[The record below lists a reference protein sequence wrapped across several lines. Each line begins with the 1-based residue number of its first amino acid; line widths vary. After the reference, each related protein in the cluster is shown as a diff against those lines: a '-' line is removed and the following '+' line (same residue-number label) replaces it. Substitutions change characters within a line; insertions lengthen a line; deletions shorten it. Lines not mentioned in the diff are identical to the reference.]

1 MTLKQ
6 STPQNFKRR
15 TPFALWV
22 LIATQLITSATYL
35 VAKLGL
41 REFTPFAFGCF
52 RFTFAGLVY
61 LAILKARGKF
71 RLPER
76 RDWPAFF
83 WLAFVC
89 VPLNQGLFLYG
100 IHFTFAS
107 HGALFYATTPI
118 MVLILS
124 SLWLRERPTF
134 LKITG
139 VLLGFLGVLLVLFD
153 KGIHL
158 SPDTLR
164 GDLLLLAAVFTWALY
179 TIQAKKLLRR
189 YSTLEVTAYAL
200 ILGSV
205 LFLPVGVPGA
215 IRQDYSLIT
224 RTGVASLVFLAIMT
238 SVVAYLVW
246 SWALSKLEASKV
258 AVISNLQPIL
268 SALLSWMILGE
279 AITLRF
285 VAGAAVVLAG
295 VFLTEKG

>member
-1 MTLKQ
+1 MDEHD
-6 STPQNFKRR
+6 SRR
-15 TPFALWV
+15 TSLALWV
-22 LIATQLITSATYL
+22 LIATQLITSGTYL

-41 REFTPFAFGCF
+41 REFTPFAYGCF
-52 RFTFAGLVY
+52 RFTLAALVY
-61 LAILKARGKF
+61 LVILKARGKF

-76 RDWPAFF
+76 KDWPAFF

-89 VPLNQGLFLYG
+89 VPLNQGIFLYG
-100 IHFTFAS
+100 IHFTYAS

-124 SLWLRERPTF
+124 SFLLKERPTF
-134 LKITG
+134 LKIAG

-158 SPDTLR
+158 SPDSLK

-179 TIQAKKLLRR
+179 TIQAKRLLVR
-189 YSTLEVTAYAL
+189 YSALEVTAYAL

-224 RTGVASLVFLAIMT
+224 RTGIASLLYLAVMT

-246 SWALSKLEASKV
+246 SWGLSKLEASKV
-258 AVISNLQPIL
+258 AVVSNLQPIL
-268 SALLSWMILGE
+268 AALLSWMILGE
-279 AITLRF
+279 TITLRF
-285 VAGAAVVLAG
+285 MVGAAVVLFG
-295 VFLTEKG
+295 VFLTEQG